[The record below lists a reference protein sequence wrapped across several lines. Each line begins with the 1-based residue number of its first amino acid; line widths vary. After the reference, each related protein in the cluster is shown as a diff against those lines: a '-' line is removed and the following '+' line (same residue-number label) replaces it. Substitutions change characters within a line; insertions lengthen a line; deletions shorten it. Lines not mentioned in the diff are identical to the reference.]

1 MYTNLQSEN
10 FKGRRLSRDLS
21 VSWRVMWNGYQEGEN
36 VDMIRLVQITDQYEH
51 GNDPPGSIKGE
62 EFLGYLRE
70 YYLY

>member
-1 MYTNLQSEN
+1 
-10 FKGRRLSRDLS
+10 
-21 VSWRVMWNGYQEGEN
+21 

-70 YYLY
+70 YYPY